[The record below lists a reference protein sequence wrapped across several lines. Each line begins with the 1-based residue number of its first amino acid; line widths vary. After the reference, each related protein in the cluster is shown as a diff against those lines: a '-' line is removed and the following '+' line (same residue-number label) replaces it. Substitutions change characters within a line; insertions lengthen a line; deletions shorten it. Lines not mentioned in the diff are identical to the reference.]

1 MTRAAA
7 TAYAISLAREHLG
20 DYVPTA
26 NVTLTTSRGLTTA
39 MGGRVQLVV
48 TLTVVVDDPDAAAE
62 AAPSVPSGDERGVAG
77 DRCESGNDC
86 GRLGCPECQQ

>member
-26 NVTLTTSRGLTTA
+26 DVTLTTSREPTTA
-39 MGGRVQLVV
+39 MGGGVRLVV
-48 TLTVVVDDPDAAAE
+48 TLTVVVDDPDAPATEHPAI
-62 AAPSVPSGDERGVAG
+62 PSDIDDSPWSM
-77 DRCESGNDC
+77 S
-86 GRLGCPECQQ
+86 

>member
-26 NVTLTTSRGLTTA
+26 DVTLTTSREPRTA
-39 MGGRVQLVV
+39 MGGGVRLVV
-48 TLTVVVDDPDAAAE
+48 TLTVVVDDPDEPVDE
-62 AAPSVPSGDERGVAG
+62 APTWPPGDFAIGDDRSGK
-77 DRCESGNDC
+77 
-86 GRLGCPECQQ
+86 

>member
-26 NVTLTTSRGLTTA
+26 DVTLTTSREPTTA

-48 TLTVVVDDPDAAAE
+48 TLTVVVDDPDAAVE
-62 AAPSVPSGDERGVAG
+62 AQHTAIPSSVDDSPWSL
-77 DRCESGNDC
+77 S
-86 GRLGCPECQQ
+86 

>member
-7 TAYAISLAREHLG
+7 TAYAIGLAREHLG

-26 NVTLTTSRGLTTA
+26 DVTLTTSRGLTTA

-48 TLTVVVDDPDAAAE
+48 TLTVVVDNPDAPAE
-62 AAPSVPSGDERGVAG
+62 TQQAVPSGDFAIGDDRGG
-77 DRCESGNDC
+77 GK
-86 GRLGCPECQQ
+86 

>member
-1 MTRAAA
+1 MTRTAA

-26 NVTLTTSRGLTTA
+26 DVTLTTSRGRTTA

-48 TLTVVVDDPDAAAE
+48 VLTVVVDDPDAAAE
-62 AAPSVPSGDERGVAG
+62 AVSMPAAEVAP
-77 DRCESGNDC
+77 
-86 GRLGCPECQQ
+86 

>member
-1 MTRAAA
+1 MTRASA

-48 TLTVVVDDPDAAAE
+48 TLTVVVDDPDAAAV

>member
-26 NVTLTTSRGLTTA
+26 DVTLTTSREPTTA
-39 MGGRVQLVV
+39 IGGGVRLVV

-62 AAPSVPSGDERGVAG
+62 TQQAVPSGDFAIGDDRGGA
-77 DRCESGNDC
+77 
-86 GRLGCPECQQ
+86 L

>member
-26 NVTLTTSRGLTTA
+26 DVTLTTSREPTTA
-39 MGGRVQLVV
+39 MGGSSRLVV
-48 TLTVVVDDPDAAAE
+48 TLTIVVDDPDAAAE
-62 AAPSVPSGDERGVAG
+62 SLPSVPSDDFAIGDDRGGV
-77 DRCESGNDC
+77 
-86 GRLGCPECQQ
+86 Q

>member
-26 NVTLTTSRGLTTA
+26 DVTLTTSREPTTA
-39 MGGRVQLVV
+39 LGCGVRLVV
-48 TLTVVVDDPDAAAE
+48 TLTVVVDGPDDPAKSV
-62 AAPSVPSGDERGVAG
+62 PPVPSGDFAIGDDRGG
-77 DRCESGNDC
+77 S
-86 GRLGCPECQQ
+86 L

>member
-1 MTRAAA
+1 MTRASA

-48 TLTVVVDDPDAAAE
+48 TLTVVVDEPDEPIDE
-62 AAPSVPSGDERGVAG
+62 APTWPSGDFAIG
-77 DRCESGNDC
+77 DDRSQ
-86 GRLGCPECQQ
+86 P

>member
-26 NVTLTTSRGLTTA
+26 DVTLTTSREPTTA
-39 MGGRVQLVV
+39 LGGGVRLVV
-48 TLTVVVDDPDAAAE
+48 TLTVVVDDPDAQAAE
-62 AAPSVPSGDERGVAG
+62 QPAIPSDVDAIPQVQS
-77 DRCESGNDC
+77 
-86 GRLGCPECQQ
+86 

>member
-7 TAYAISLAREHLG
+7 TAYAIGLAREHLG

-26 NVTLTTSRGLTTA
+26 DVTLTTSRGLTTA

-48 TLTVVVDDPDAAAE
+48 VLTVVVDDPDAAAE
-62 AAPSVPSGDERGVAG
+62 VIPPVQSGDFAIG
-77 DRCESGNDC
+77 DDG
-86 GRLGCPECQQ
+86 GGAL

>member
-1 MTRAAA
+1 MGLQRGCVVVTRAAA

-26 NVTLTTSRGLTTA
+26 DVTLTTSREPTTA
-39 MGGRVQLVV
+39 IGCGVRLVV

-62 AAPSVPSGDERGVAG
+62 AVSMPAEVAP
-77 DRCESGNDC
+77 
-86 GRLGCPECQQ
+86 

>member
-26 NVTLTTSRGLTTA
+26 DVTLTTSREPTTA
-39 MGGRVQLVV
+39 MGGSSRLVV
-48 TLTVVVDDPDAAAE
+48 TLTIVVDDPDEPAASVSMPAAE
-62 AAPSVPSGDERGVAG
+62 VAP
-77 DRCESGNDC
+77 
-86 GRLGCPECQQ
+86 

>member
-7 TAYAISLAREHLG
+7 TAYAISLARERLG

>member
-26 NVTLTTSRGLTTA
+26 DVTLTTSREPTTA
-39 MGGRVQLVV
+39 MGGGVRLVV
-48 TLTVVVDDPDAAAE
+48 TLTVVVDDPDEQAVTL
-62 AAPSVPSGDERGVAG
+62 PSVPSGDFAIGDDRGGA
-77 DRCESGNDC
+77 
-86 GRLGCPECQQ
+86 L

>member
-7 TAYAISLAREHLG
+7 VARAIGLAREHLG

-26 NVTLTTSRGLTTA
+26 TVTHAASREPRTA
-39 MGGRVQLVV
+39 MGGGVRLVV

-62 AAPSVPSGDERGVAG
+62 SVSMPTEEVS
-77 DRCESGNDC
+77 
-86 GRLGCPECQQ
+86 P

>member
-26 NVTLTTSRGLTTA
+26 DVTLTTSRGLTTA

-48 TLTVVVDDPDAAAE
+48 VLTVVVDDPDA
-62 AAPSVPSGDERGVAG
+62 PSTEHPAIPSGID
-77 DRCESGNDC
+77 DS
-86 GRLGCPECQQ
+86 PYWSKS

>member
-7 TAYAISLAREHLG
+7 AAYAISLAREHLG

-26 NVTLTTSRGLTTA
+26 DVTLTTSRGLTTA

>member
-26 NVTLTTSRGLTTA
+26 DVTLTTSREPKTA
-39 MGGRVQLVV
+39 LGGCVRLVV
-48 TLTVVVDDPDAAAE
+48 TLTVVVDDPDAPIDE
-62 AAPSVPSGDERGVAG
+62 ALTWPSGDFAIG
-77 DRCESGNDC
+77 DDRIGK
-86 GRLGCPECQQ
+86 